1 MKPVRPTAANGK
13 ASYRL
18 EAIMRR
24 VSQIISGVAL
34 GLMGVGVV
42 RVWARNGLPALP
54 GEPAI
59 PLPTLLQIHRE
70 PAGLMAM
77 SAGIVLL
84 ALLPTVRVLL
94 ALLLYLRRQRIPEGV
109 AGLLVLLELLLSM
122 RTGG

>member
-34 GLMGVGVV
+34 GLMGVGFV

-77 SAGIVLL
+77 SVGIVLL